1 MVTAPGRLT
10 GVVEWM
16 DHPGV
21 DLAELAK
28 TLRDLARVNRAFGAT
43 RLLFDHLSPIIS
55 SLKPPIVIL
64 DVGTGYADI
73 PRVIVQRARQR
84 GLAIQVDAVD
94 RHGGILGQAAQACA
108 SYPEIRLRE
117 ANALSL
123 PCADRSVD
131 VAIASQILHH
141 MEGEEL
147 IQFLRELRRVARFG
161 VVVSDLRRGTWPHLV
176 TWTTLHLV
184 SRSSLIRHDGP
195 ISIRRGFLQA
205 ELLALAKAAG
215 WKAPQV
221 FRHAFF
227 RLALTERIT

>member
-1 MVTAPGRLT
+1 MVTPPGRLT

-16 DHPGV
+16 DRPGV
-21 DLAELAK
+21 DPAELTQ
-28 TLRDLARVNRAFGAT
+28 TLRDLARLNRTFGAT
-43 RLLFDHLSPIIS
+43 RLLFTHLYPFFS
-55 SLKPPIVIL
+55 SLEPPIVIL

-73 PRVIVQRARQR
+73 PRAVVQWARRR

-94 RHGGILGQAAQACA
+94 RHGGILGQATQACA

-123 PCADRSVD
+123 PYADRSVD
-131 VAIASQILHH
+131 VAIASQVLHH

-147 IQFLRELRRVARFG
+147 VQFLRELRRVARFG
-161 VVVSDLRRGTWPHLV
+161 VVVNDLRRGAWPLLA

-184 SRSSLIRHDGP
+184 SSSPLIRHDGP
-195 ISIRRGFLQA
+195 MSIRRGFLQA

-215 WKAPQV
+215 WTTPQV
-221 FRHAFF
+221 FRRAFF
-227 RLALTERIT
+227 RLALTERIA